1 MTFRLKTSAAR
12 FYYNNFS
19 STRHK
24 VVRIGET
31 EFCVRP
37 DNYVD
42 RNLWVHGGF
51 EKRQMETMRQ
61 AASQVDFDAFLDIGA
76 NMGLYSCIFGTDR
89 LVPQIHAF
97 ECDPRNLYQLYGHI
111 SMNKLL
117 ERVTVHAMAVGD
129 EAKEVS
135 FTLAPDNNSGKSGVS
150 DVAIENGR
158 SITVQQD
165 TIDQTLKLSG
175 QTLLIKIDV
184 EGYETAVIKGM
195 ARTLK
200 DNRCL
205 IQMEIL
211 EEENNPVLPLLEQ
224 AGYTS
229 IKQIAKDH
237 YFTNMELAL

>member
-1 MTFRLKTSAAR
+1 MTLRLKTSAAR

-19 STRHK
+19 PTRHK
-24 VVRIGET
+24 IVRIGDT

-61 AASQVDFDAFLDIGA
+61 AASQVSFDAFLDIGA
-76 NMGLYSCIFGTDR
+76 NMGLYSCIFGTDNI
-89 LVPQIHAF
+89 VPHIHAF

-111 SMNKLL
+111 AMNKLL
-117 ERVTVHAMAVGD
+117 NTVTVHAMAVGD
-129 EAKEVS
+129 EAKDVS

-150 DVAIENGR
+150 DVSEESGQT
-158 SITVQQD
+158 ITVRQD
-165 TIDQTLKLSG
+165 TIDNTLPLSG
-175 QTLLIKIDV
+175 KTLMIKIDV

-195 ARTLK
+195 ADTLRN
-200 DNRCL
+200 NRCL

-211 EEENNPVLPLLEQ
+211 EEDNNPVLPLLAE